1 VRADSPD
8 FPVTQTQGYSTLRTE
23 RDGRVMTVTF
33 DHPPINLMDR
43 AMLSDLRALL
53 TFLQG
58 DQEIC
63 AVVFKSAVPDFFIAH
78 ADLSIFLKNDRR
90 ELPKPEKTTKL
101 NFIHALFEGY
111 RTLPKAT
118 IAVIEGKTNGAG
130 TEFALSLDMQF
141 AALGRATIGQFE
153 VALGCLPGG
162 TGTQRLPPLIG
173 RSRTLEMIFGCDELD
188 AKTAELYGVVNR
200 AIATDEIGPFVD
212 RLAGRI
218 ASFPLEAIALS
229 KQSADNALPDPV
241 PGLHEESYLA
251 SRLMISDEVR
261 RRFTAVLARGAQTS
275 DGERNLAALLPQLGE
290 AQ

>member
-1 VRADSPD
+1 MTHS
-8 FPVTQTQGYSTLRTE
+8 QNYSTLRTE
-23 RDGRVMTVTF
+23 HDGRVMTITL

-43 AMLSDLRALL
+43 AMFGDLRNLL

-58 DQEIC
+58 DSEVR
-63 AVVFKSAVPDFFIAH
+63 AVVFKSAIPDFFIAH
-78 ADLSIFLKNDRR
+78 GDLGIFLRSDRR
-90 ELPKPEKTTKL
+90 ELPKPEKSTKL
-101 NFIHALFEGY
+101 NFFHTLFEGY

-173 RSRTLEMIFGCDELD
+173 RSRTLELILGCDELD
-188 AKTAELYGVVNR
+188 ARTAELYGLVNR
-200 AIATDEIGPFVD
+200 ALAPDEIGPFVD
-212 RLAGRI
+212 RLARRI

-229 KQSADNALPDPV
+229 KQSVDNALPDPV
-241 PGLHEESYLA
+241 PGLHQESYLA
-251 SRLMISDEVR
+251 SRLMMSDEVP
-261 RRFTAVLARGAQTS
+261 RRFSAVLARGAQTLE
-275 DGERNLAALLPQLGE
+275 GERNLAALLPHLGE